1 MDQALTF
8 REDDTT
14 FDIDEIEELV
24 TFTFEYYVE
33 IDRLNTIFLEIII
46 VNIIAVFDTASQDM

>member
-46 VNIIAVFDTASQDM
+46 VNVIAVFDTASQDM